1 MPAPAVPLPADLTPA
16 ERRVLRDLRTPAA
29 VQRWLNHLPY
39 NTEPTGGTQRGFRGV
54 VRTGRAHCLEAA
66 VFAAVVLEQ
75 RGYPPLVMSLESQD
89 HLDHVIFVYRH
100 ATGWGSVGRSR
111 DPGLHGR
118 RPVFRSL
125 RDLAFSYVEPYID
138 DTGRV
143 RGYGVADLATAM
155 GAYDWRWRRGN
166 IWQVEQMLIRW
177 PHVALPSSTRRYRA
191 LKRRYRAYREAHDG
205 RKPIYYA
212 RQDRWTPL
220 PPEFRRRG

>member
-1 MPAPAVPLPADLTPA
+1 MQTRAVPLPGDLTPA
-16 ERRVLRDLRTPAA
+16 ERRILGELRTPAA

-39 NTEPTGGTQRGFRGV
+39 NTEADGETQRGFRGV

-75 RGYPPLVMSLESQD
+75 RGYPPLVMSLESRD

-100 ATGWGSVGRSR
+100 PGGWGSIGRSR

-125 RDLAFSYVEPYID
+125 RTLASSYVEPYID
-138 DTGRV
+138 FTGRV

-155 GAYDWRWRRGN
+155 GGYDWRWRTGN
-166 IWQVEQMLIRW
+166 IWQVEQMLIDW
-177 PHVALPSSTRRYRA
+177 PHVALPSSTRRYRE
-191 LKRRYRAYREAHDG
+191 LKRRYRAYRAAHG
-205 RKPIYYA
+205 ERKPLYY
-212 RQDRWTPL
+212 RGREKWMPL
-220 PPEFRRRG
+220 PPEYRRG